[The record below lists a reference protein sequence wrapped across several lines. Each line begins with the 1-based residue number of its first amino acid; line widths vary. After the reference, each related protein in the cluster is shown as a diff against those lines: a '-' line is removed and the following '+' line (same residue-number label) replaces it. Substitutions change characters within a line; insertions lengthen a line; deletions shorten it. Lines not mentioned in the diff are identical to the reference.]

1 MLLIEKILN
10 QLQNSAAKNLVSKAQ
25 KLVDDQCVL
34 MTRLSDGFLM
44 ARVKDIQG
52 QIYTIHSH
60 LRQWDSKQY
69 KCGCGQAMPCV
80 HLIAGLISWLET
92 HSQTSRKKLEPAF
105 QYDWVTES
113 SAHPVKTAWQSELSG
128 DEDQGFRFSLT
139 IEQDEEQWNMID
151 ILVHLLESFDY
162 QTLMAKDDNTIFQI
176 INDKG
181 KSLKVSWSRLK
192 WLLQRI
198 VDDKLKVAQSALRV
212 KNEWQA
218 LQQFQNWS
226 KQVQD
231 QHNIWY
237 SNQAWKKMTWLL
249 SPESMSLE
257 QCKPQS
263 FQGELRPYQ
272 LEGVRWFRSIKNAGY
287 GGILADDM
295 GLGKTIQTLTYLL
308 GLKEKGELNRPALI
322 VVPTSLLANWQYECQ
337 QYTPKLG
344 CQLFHG
350 RQKNHSNWETVDIIV
365 TSYGM
370 VQRHRQLFWDYHF
383 SHLILDEAQ
392 LIKNFQS
399 QKTQVLKKMQADS
412 RFCLS
417 GTPMEN
423 HLGEL
428 WSLIDFAVPN
438 LLGSRTYFRKN
449 FQIPIETEARDDV
462 KTSLLARIRPFM
474 LRRTKKQVIDNLP
487 EKTTIIQKVTLEG
500 EQAELYE
507 SVRCVLA
514 EKVQTALAESGLVQ
528 SRWVVLDS
536 LLKLRQICCDPR
548 LLPASWQNQTQL
560 GSAKLEILME
570 MLESLMA
577 EGRSVLIFSQF
588 TKMLHLIEQEL
599 NLRNYPFQTLTGKT
613 QRREVLVERFQKG
626 EVPIFLLS
634 LKAGGLGLNLTR
646 ADTVIHYEPW
656 WNPAVTAQAT
666 DRIYRI
672 GQEQPVFE
680 YHLITSGSIEESM
693 LELQKK
699 KFKLFDETVSA
710 SGQMN
715 IQWTE
720 DDIMKFFAPI

>member
-10 QLQNSAAKNLVSKAQ
+10 QLQNSSAKNLVSKAQ

-60 LRQWDSKQY
+60 LRQWDTKQY

-92 HSQTSRKKLEPAF
+92 HSQTNRKKVEPAF
-105 QYDWVTES
+105 KYDWVSES
-113 SAHPVKTAWQSELSG
+113 SAHPAKTAWQSELSG
-128 DEDQGFRFSLT
+128 DEEQGFRFSLT

-162 QTLMAKDDNTIFQI
+162 QTLMAKEDNTIFQI

-272 LEGVRWFRSIKNAGY
+272 LEGVRWFSRIKNAGY

-308 GLKEKGELNRPALI
+308 GLKESGELNRPALI

-337 QYTPKLG
+337 QYTPNLR

-350 RQKNHSNWETVDIIV
+350 RQKNHSNWDEVDIIV

-449 FQIPIETEARDDV
+449 FQVPIESEARDDV

-599 NLRNYPFQTLTGKT
+599 ILKNHPFQTLTGKT
-613 QRREVLVERFQKG
+613 QRREVLVDRFQKG

-693 LELQKK
+693 LELQQK